1 MRTIWE
7 VNEKH
12 LEICSKPHGAHG
24 PECVTYCTQR
34 LKALNYIINRFKP
47 CRIAEL
53 RNSFWIFKSGRPLPE
68 PREPHC
74 LFAGWLAVCGPSFGR
89 GGCFQPDHKVVTAWS
104 DRHSVQILPVHLWHW
119 SDTHRPS
126 RGHGDMPREQS
137 RWWPW
142 RCLRRGVRSLC
153 LTSGKMYGTPGAAQ
167 IVMSEG
173 SVRIIVRDQTF
184 QCLRTSSVA
193 TEAAR
198 PGKLEGWHKNLA
210 SEDRRSTCSMTRP
223 MASLKQI

>member
-1 MRTIWE
+1 MQNCRAEEFLLNLQVRQTTPWAQRTS
-7 VNEKH
+7 
-12 LEICSKPHGAHG
+12 LPICWVAGGLWPKLWAW
-24 PECVTYCTQR
+24 R
-34 LKALNYIINRFKP
+34 LL
-47 CRIAEL
+47 
-53 RNSFWIFKSGRPLPE
+53 STRPQ
-68 PREPHC
+68 
-74 LFAGWLAVCGPSFGR
+74 S
-89 GGCFQPDHKVVTAWS
+89 
-104 DRHSVQILPVHLWHW
+104 RHSMV
-119 SDTHRPS
+119 RPALGPDIACAS
-126 RGHGDMPREQS
+126 LTLIGQSQAVKRTRGHAQGTKSLVAMTMPTE
-137 RWWPW
+137 
-142 RCLRRGVRSLC
+142 GVRSLC